1 MAGQVKLVISIVKL
15 TGDDIT
21 KEEASSHYGDIN
33 SYFETLD
40 KEGYKLV
47 YSNYETVTLVNGEKT
62 LKAVHVFERK

>member
-21 KEEASSHYGDIN
+21 KDPLQRLN

-47 YSNYETVTLVNGEKT
+47 YSHYETVTLVNGEKS